1 VAKFKGV
8 HLTAVDDKGRTSI
21 PAKLREVF
29 GASYGDERLIITKAA
44 PVVTDDGEVCR
55 GLAIYPMQ
63 EFQELED
70 RLDRQS
76 GLAAAKLKSIR
87 NLIIAPAES
96 STFDKQ
102 GRILIPPTLRT
113 FAGLERDIVFVG
125 GQNNKIELWTPAT
138 WDLVCGQSEKDF
150 PSDSPELADLGI

>member
-1 VAKFKGV
+1 MAKFKGV

-44 PVVTDDGEVCR
+44 PVATGSGEPCR
-55 GLAIYPMQ
+55 GLAIYPLQ

-76 GLAAAKLKSIR
+76 GFTAAEMKSIR
-87 NLIIAPAES
+87 NLIIAPAEPC
-96 STFDKQ
+96 TFDKQ
-102 GRILIPPTLRT
+102 GRVLIPPALR
-113 FAGLERDIVFVG
+113 AYAALERDIVFVG
-125 GQNNKIELWTPAT
+125 GQNNKVELWTSAT

-150 PSDSPELADLGI
+150 PSDSPQLADLGI